1 MEKTILI
8 TGVAGFIGSNLA
20 RDLLQCGYRV
30 RGLDN
35 LTAGLLDNVPKG
47 VEFHNGDIRDSETAA
62 LYRGVDTVFHLA
74 AKNCLA
80 DCVKDPTAAA
90 DINVR
95 GTTMVLE
102 AVRNAGVRKLVY
114 SDSSAEYEGITRFPT
129 PEDDVAPESIYAVTK
144 RGGALLCEAFARLY
158 STKLTMLRYFNVYG
172 PYQDWRRSIPPVMSA
187 FMLHL
192 LRGESPVI
200 YGNGE
205 KRRDFIYVDDVNA
218 VHRLVLEDERTDG
231 HVYNVGTGTNHSV
244 NEMFNIIAEL
254 LGSDLRPRYLP
265 DLPGEAQTTLADSSR
280 LKALGWMPQVDLNLG
295 LKRSL
300 EYIQQQVL
308 PQSRSEG
315 VSCG

>member
-1 MEKTILI
+1 
-8 TGVAGFIGSNLA
+8 
-20 RDLLQCGYRV
+20 
-30 RGLDN
+30 LDN